1 MKKNIHPTHFPK
13 ENAQENLSHDT
24 RQRRKRHLLSAALLA
39 ATLIASPAASGQN
52 TRTPM
57 QANNI
62 TVEQVLNRIEKNSD
76 YAFLFSDKSV
86 KKNRVVSVKT
96 RSTRIADILDEIF
109 LGTNTT
115 YQIVDKQIIL
125 SSKKAR
131 TPHHNTPSAAPQSK
145 KTVRG
150 QVTDEEGEPVIGA
163 TVRSKS
169 TGEVT
174 VTDIDG
180 NFQISAP
187 EGTKLEVS
195 YLGYQPKTV
204 SADRDNVKVSM
215 TQDEKTLSEVV
226 VTALGIKKETKALTY
241 NVQQVTG
248 SDITGVKDANFMNAL
263 AGKVAGVNINA
274 SAAGIGGGVK
284 VVMRGAKSISNNNNA
299 LYVIDGIPMPSL
311 QGTQPTDFYA
321 GMGQSGDGASMINPE
336 DIESMSVL
344 SGAAA
349 SALYGSDA
357 QNGVIM
363 IKTRRGKEGRT
374 SITYA
379 NNTSFFSPFVT
390 PEFQNTYGAA
400 TGEFASW
407 GTKLS
412 SPSAYDPMDF
422 FRTGYN
428 VGNSVSLST
437 GTDKNQTFLSLAST
451 NAEGLVP
458 NNTLDRYNIAIRNTS
473 DLFHNKV
480 HLDLS
485 TMYMNISENNMVS
498 EGQYMNP
505 IVPVYLLSPSYSLDT
520 YQMYEVY
527 NASRNFKTQF
537 WPWGTEQI
545 GMQNPYWIINRDN
558 LSNHKNRFIASGG
571 LTWDIAKGISIA
583 TRAKIDYTSGLY
595 EKKYSASTDGV
606 FAGKYGYYQ
615 KNDETT
621 RQIYGDVMVNIDKYF
636 GDWSLTAAAGAS
648 IQDIDYKYY
657 SVGGDLNS
665 VANKFSFSNL
675 NVSSLQ
681 PTSTLY
687 HDQVQ
692 SIFATAQL
700 GWKSRLYLDLT
711 GRNDWASALAGTST
725 TAVAYPSVGLTAI
738 LTDLIPGLKSGVLSF
753 LKVRGSYSEVGNAPM
768 RHIPNQTYPFASGTP
783 ATSTTYPNNDIKPER
798 TKAWEIGMET
808 HLWRN
813 KVNLNVSLYKT
824 STYNQLF
831 NPTLPSTSGYSSI
844 YINGGQIDNKGIE
857 LSLTLNQPLGPV
869 DWSSTFTYTINRN
882 KVVKLLKPTTLSNG
896 LTIEQD
902 HLDLVNL
909 KNVKSMLTEGG
920 SMGDLYVT
928 CLATDEKGFIYVDY
942 QTNEVKRDETAG
954 PYGDGYIYAGNAS
967 PKYTMGWRNSF
978 SWKGLT
984 LGFLINAR
992 IGGVGVSLTQGLM
1005 DKYGV
1010 SRTTAAA
1017 RDAGHVTINGGPVSA
1032 VQKYYEYVG
1041 VNSGANYVYD
1051 ATNVRLAEL
1060 TLGYDVPVNRWV
1072 SWIKGLNLSLTGRN
1086 LLMLYCKSPF
1096 DPELTA
1102 STGTGFDGMDY
1113 FMLPSMRQLGFS
1125 VRVNF

>member
-1 MKKNIHPTHFPK
+1 MKKNIHPSHFPK
-13 ENAQENLSHDT
+13 ENAQENLYHDA
-24 RQRRKRHLLSAALLA
+24 RRKRGHHFLPAALLA
-39 ATLIASPAASGQN
+39 AALIAGPAASAQN
-52 TRTPM
+52 TRTPI

-109 LGTNTT
+109 QGTNTT

-131 TPHHNTPSAAPQSK
+131 PTRHTATPAAPQGK

-150 QVTDEEGEPVIGA
+150 QVTDEKGEPVIGA
-163 TVRSKS
+163 TVRVKS

-204 SADRDNVKVSM
+204 NADRDNVKVSM
-215 TQDEKTLSEVV
+215 TQDERTLSEVV

-407 GTKLS
+407 GTKLT

-636 GDWSLTAAAGAS
+636 GDFSLTAAAGAS

-675 NVSSLQ
+675 NVSSLL

-783 ATSTTYPNNDIKPER
+783 ATSTTYPNNDIKPEH

-857 LSLTLNQPLGPV
+857 LSLTLNQPIGPV

-954 PYGDGYIYAGNAS
+954 PYGDGYIYAGNAA

-1086 LLMLYCKSPF
+1086 LLMFYCKSPF